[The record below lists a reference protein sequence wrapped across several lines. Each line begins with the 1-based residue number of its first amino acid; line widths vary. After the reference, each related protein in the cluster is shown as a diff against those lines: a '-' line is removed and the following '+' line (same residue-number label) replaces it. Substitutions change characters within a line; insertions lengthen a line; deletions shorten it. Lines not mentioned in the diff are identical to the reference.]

1 MFIIV
6 CAVRCYH
13 PPRVRSLSPPDCFDI
28 VNSMSYAIETK
39 KRKFDRILES
49 LTEPTSTQVQQ
60 KESRASLDSGRNASI
75 TKRTLREEL
84 IEASKRRRVSPTLS
98 KPSSHSSLLG
108 HYLPSSRVAF
118 LERLE
123 TFRHITK
130 WHIPSTVAIN
140 ATAWAKRGW
149 ICADVDTVSCGSC
162 SERVTIDLEM
172 NKRKDND
179 KNNEGECQ
187 ENETPNEAPQEG
199 EDERED
205 MDVEVYDALVK
216 RYGEMISTSHSERCP
231 WRRRG
236 CDSSIQRI
244 EGLLNTSGVIS
255 SVRTRF
261 ESMAKIEDVPIVLDF
276 PAYEDLPPPNMRD
289 LEELE
294 FAPVNPN
301 ALKLAVCGWQYKEA
315 DVVECKHCFR
325 SLGLWLYRGAAP
337 TVENLDAVE
346 SHLEYCPWRSPEAQD
361 TELIVHPDGDRNAG
375 KKLKFP
381 GWALVC
387 HAVKKHNLKKKGGA
401 NRSSL
406 STSQTDGADV
416 EREPV
421 SPEQREKKMRDIM
434 KRIKEIKK
442 PFNVRNLLRRMDR
455 SDT

>member
-1 MFIIV
+1 
-6 CAVRCYH
+6 
-13 PPRVRSLSPPDCFDI
+13 
-28 VNSMSYAIETK
+28 MSYAIETK

-49 LTEPTSTQVQQ
+49 LTEPTSTQAQQ
-60 KESRASLDSGRNASI
+60 KENRASSDLPRNAPI

-98 KPSSHSSLLG
+98 KPASHSSLLG

-130 WHIPSTVAIN
+130 WHVPSTVAIN

-172 NKRKDND
+172 NKSKDND
-179 KNNEGECQ
+179 EENEDERQ
-187 ENETPNEAPQEG
+187 ENESSNETLQEG

-205 MDVEVYDALVK
+205 MDVEVYNALIK
-216 RYGEMISTSHSERCP
+216 RYGEMINSSHSETCP

-261 ESMAKIEDVPIVLDF
+261 ESMAKIEDVPIVSDF
-276 PAYEDLPPPNMRD
+276 PPYEDLPAPNMRD
-289 LEELE
+289 LAELDI
-294 FAPVNPN
+294 APANLN
-301 ALKLAVCGWQYKEA
+301 ALKLAVCGWEYKEA

-325 SLGLWLYRGAAP
+325 SLGLWLYRGATP

-361 TELIVHPDGDRNAG
+361 TELMIHPYSDRNAG
-375 KKLKFP
+375 KKLKLP

-387 HAVKKHNLKKKGGA
+387 HAIKKHNLKKKGGT

-406 STSQTDGADV
+406 SISQIDGTDI

-421 SPEQREKKMRDIM
+421 SPDQREKKMRDLM
-434 KRIKEIKK
+434 RRIKEIKK
-442 PFNVRNLLRRMDR
+442 PFNVKNLLRRKDR